1 LSFIVG
7 VRGFVKQRGNRSNMA
22 LCKDCNNPA
31 IEGEKYCAMHM
42 KFADQRRPIKPR
54 AEQVRPM
61 YAGAERP
68 NEAFYHTTEWRTMS
82 KCWIKAHPECA
93 NCGAV
98 EDLVC
103 DHIIPPHGDPELQ
116 RDRNNLQTLCRSC
129 SAKKTAREVSDRRR
143 GL

>member
-1 LSFIVG
+1 MAG

-68 NEAFYHTTEWRTMS
+68 NEAFYHSTEWRLMS
-82 KCWIKAHPECA
+82 KSWIKAHPECVV
-93 NCGAV
+93 CGAMTN
-98 EDLVC
+98 LLC
-103 DHIIPPHGDPELQ
+103 DHIVPPHGDPELQ
-116 RDRNNLQTLCRSC
+116 RDGNNLQTLCRSC
-129 SAKKTAREVSDRRR
+129 SARKTASEVWARRR
-143 GL
+143 G